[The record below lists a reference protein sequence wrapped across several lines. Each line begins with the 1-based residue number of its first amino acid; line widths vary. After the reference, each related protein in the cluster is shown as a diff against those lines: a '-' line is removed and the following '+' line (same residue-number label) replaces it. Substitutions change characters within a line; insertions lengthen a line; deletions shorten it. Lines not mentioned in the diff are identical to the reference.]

1 MQPEALALVR
11 KMLRWESVGDRL
23 GDRVEEEEP
32 GCGSAAGAAFQT
44 IQSHRS
50 PLWAVFVIQF
60 LFLDAVV
67 S

>member
-32 GCGSAAGAAFQT
+32 GCGSAAGASVSDNSEPS
-44 IQSHRS
+44 QSTVGCFCDS
-50 PLWAVFVIQF
+50 IFV
-60 LFLDAVV
+60 